1 MFQSGPSGFFSEKQN
16 VCLLHQGFL
25 PTPGG
30 VFHPFVAQLRR
41 KGLQT
46 TNYLGESPLLPPPGR
61 ISDVMHL
68 KIACSLLTSLPPLRG
83 SQNTSALASRS
94 FCNHLWRG
102 LASFHSS
109 KLRLGTVE
117 RTGREA
123 AMPLEAAAALS
134 AAPHLQH
141 HDHRPCPRPRAK
153 ERRPQTGGSAGL
165 GCPALSR
172 HRPGARGLRGFACRL
187 LLPEPPCPPHR
198 PPPPPRPRSL
208 LFALRSGRASAAA
221 PPPGARTP
229 VVGPGVA
236 APPPPPPP
244 PPRGLERGARGGAR
258 GPGRAHG
265 EAAAAAAAGRRH
277 RQHQRRHRRARPP
290 RRSRTARPRRRGCD
304 DTPVAW
310 KQQQQ
315 QQPPAAP
322 RGTKVIRAAAQTPG
336 LDRCE
341 GRPRAGGGC
350 APRGARRA
358 GLRRK
363 RGARGRAGGS
373 PRGARLGR
381 GPLVPGALAIAGRRV
396 WLWSLGLIA
405 AACPTAGLGD
415 RRPSRPAGLLVRG
428 G

>member
-1 MFQSGPSGFFSEKQN
+1 MS
-16 VCLLHQGFL
+16 
-25 PTPGG
+25 
-30 VFHPFVAQLRR
+30 
-41 KGLQT
+41 
-46 TNYLGESPLLPPPGR
+46 
-61 ISDVMHL
+61 
-68 KIACSLLTSLPPLRG
+68 
-83 SQNTSALASRS
+83 
-94 FCNHLWRG
+94 
-102 LASFHSS
+102 
-109 KLRLGTVE
+109 
-117 RTGREA
+117 
-123 AMPLEAAAALS
+123 LEAAAALP

-165 GCPALSR
+165 GCPAPSR

-187 LLPEPPCPPHR
+187 LLPEPPCPPPPAAPSPSPALPFVRSPLGPSLRRR
-198 PPPPPRPRSL
+198 PAARGPHPRRRPR
-208 LFALRSGRASAAA
+208 RGR
-221 PPPGARTP
+221 PT
-229 VVGPGVA
+229 

-265 EAAAAAAAGRRH
+265 EAAAAAAAAAAAGRRH
-277 RQHQRRHRRARPP
+277 RQHRRRHRRARPP

-304 DTPVAW
+304 DTPVVW

-315 QQPPAAP
+315 QQPAAAP

-350 APRGARRA
+350 APRGAGRA
-358 GLRRK
+358 GPRRK
-363 RGARGRAGGS
+363 RGARGRAGGF
-373 PRGARLGR
+373 PQGARLGR
-381 GPLVPGALAIAGRRV
+381 RPLVPGALAIAGRRV

-415 RRPSRPAGLLVRG
+415 SRPSRPAGLLGGVGGRG
-428 G
+428 APEAPRVWLGPAGSERGAT